1 MVQRALQTITIF
13 EALMSKYD
21 GSDARIIQKRIS
33 PLLSVFLFA
42 LLVACSDTGT
52 QRNLPAGGD
61 FILQSADGPFDTKAE
76 RGKVLLLYF
85 GYTSCP
91 DNCSPIYG
99 AQALKR
105 LSAEERARVR
115 MVLVT
120 VDPERDTAQRL
131 KEYTAYFHPDMIG
144 VTGTPDEIDAVAK
157 RYGVGYKKQ
166 PVRPNGSYAV
176 DHSQQ
181 TYIVAPDG
189 KLVAVLGYNAPVEKV
204 VDAVKKLL

>member
-1 MVQRALQTITIF
+1 MIA
-13 EALMSKYD
+13 
-21 GSDARIIQKRIS
+21 
-33 PLLSVFLFA
+33 
-42 LLVACSDTGT
+42 ACSGAGP
-52 QRNLPAGGD
+52 QAKLPAGGD
-61 FILQSADGPFDTKAE
+61 FILQSADGPFDTQAQ

-120 VDPERDTAQRL
+120 VDPQRDTTQRL
-131 KEYTAYFHPDMIG
+131 KDYTAYFHPEMIG
-144 VTGTPDEIDAVAK
+144 VTGTVDEIDAVAK
-157 RYGVGYKKQ
+157 RYGVGYEKQ

-181 TYIVAPDG
+181 TYVIAPDG
-189 KLVAVLGYNAPVEKV
+189 KLAAVLGFDTPVEKV
-204 VDAVKKLL
+204 VAAVRKLL